1 MTQPF
6 FSVIVLFWNG
16 ERYLARLLQS
26 LDDQAYTDFEVILLD
41 NGAESPPEQS
51 ILARHPTLNIR
62 QIKSEVNLGFAAGN
76 NLAVR
81 HANGEYLA
89 FLNGDAFPTVTW
101 LETIAAA
108 IPNHPDYFFASR
120 LINANNT
127 QLLDGEWNVVH
138 ASGLVLRRNHNRPVS
153 SSATEDREVMSA
165 CAAASVHPKAAFE
178 AVGGFDEDFFAY
190 MEDVDLDTRMQL
202 AGYRCLYLPHAVVD
216 HVGTGSTG
224 PSCDL
229 WPDYGPRNLIWN
241 FVKNMPGVLFYLLL
255 PVHIIFNLLYVA
267 AALFMPNGKALL
279 RGKTDALRKL
289 PEMIG
294 KRRFIQSQRKTS
306 ILRFA
311 TLLDWNPLTPLKKL
325 KH

>member
-6 FSVIVLFWNG
+6 FSVIVLFWNS
-16 ERYLARLLQS
+16 ERYLAQLLQS
-26 LDDQAYTDFEVILLD
+26 LDDQTYTDFEVILLD

-51 ILARHPTLNIR
+51 ILARHPALNIR

-76 NLAVR
+76 NLAAR

-89 FLNGDAFPTVTW
+89 FLNGDAFPTATW
-101 LETIAAA
+101 LETIAAT

-120 LINANNT
+120 LINANNP
-127 QLLDGEWNVVH
+127 QLLDGEWNIVH

-153 SSATEDREVMSA
+153 SSATENREVMSA

-190 MEDVDLDTRMQL
+190 MEDVDLDMRMQL
-202 AGYRCLYLPHAVVD
+202 AGYRCLYLPHAVVH
-216 HVGTGSTG
+216 HVGSGSTG
-224 PSCDL
+224 RRSDL
-229 WPDYGPRNLIWN
+229 S
-241 FVKNMPGVLFYLLL
+241 
-255 PVHIIFNLLYVA
+255 A
-267 AALFMPNGKALL
+267 SLFMPNGKALL
-279 RGKTDALRKL
+279 RGKIDALRKL

-294 KRRFIQSQRKTS
+294 KRRFIQSRRKTS